1 MRRRPQRHKVVKS
14 GYFDRTLDVYGSQG
28 KECRCCGTVIV
39 RESFANRSSHR
50 CSRCQRSRR

>member
-1 MRRRPQRHKVVKS
+1 MKS

>member
-1 MRRRPQRHKVVKS
+1 M
-14 GYFDRTLDVYGSQG
+14 
-28 KECRCCGTVIV
+28 V